1 MFSTT
6 RGPHGFGLKPL
17 GICQGRLADIVPL
30 HRRDKA
36 QRIKFITWEPQVEKE
51 GSDSLILG
59 VEIIAAVVC
68 HQCWNIYSEKHMCPY
83 ILIQI
88 SMHTKLN
95 SHTSTL
101 PLTCE
106 RSPDTNMW
114 NCVFKGLATLK
125 KSHAQQRS
133 VYLTLGPPPVI
144 KTALSKPSSSERS
157 SSSAAGGGRGGGCW
171 RIGDIH
177 AWWLQLTSET
187 RKEFYL
193 VPPGTYR
200 KRNKKRESKAI
211 KTKRTSY
218 PRTPRYATSKSLK
231 ALP

>member
-1 MFSTT
+1 MP
-6 RGPHGFGLKPL
+6 GPT
-17 GICQGRLADIVPL
+17 GRHCPS
-30 HRRDKA
+30 
-36 QRIKFITWEPQVEKE
+36 PQARQSPANQIHHLRTASGK
-51 GSDSLILG
+51 GRQWLTHTG

-211 KTKRTSY
+211 KQRERLTHEHRDTQ
-218 PRTPRYATSKSLK
+218 PRSL
-231 ALP
+231 